1 MLPYCWTNQYFH
13 ESEVATMK
21 NTTTTTMNTTMNTT
35 TMKKESEVITMKNTM
50 QEVATMK
57 NVMSLFVNV
66 AESRLESARAAKNPL
81 GTTLGRAF
89 LGTSYAYLQ
98 VLATLNTSPEV
109 VEKLAAYVNV
119 CLYLV
124 GREALSADTIRERS
138 LAYGVISS
146 MARGEVKTIGISAWK
161 KLILSGF
168 GGLEYVAP
176 KKEYKAL
183 DFDAIKFEAAKP
195 QAAKVLSERMRS
207 MTAAELREQAAK
219 VAARMEKQIAALM
232 QAAEDAETAEKIE
245 AVK

>member
-1 MLPYCWTNQYFH
+1 
-13 ESEVATMK
+13 MK
-21 NTTTTTMNTTMNTT
+21 NTTATIATTAMNTTA
-35 TMKKESEVITMKNTM
+35 MKKESEVTTMKNTA
-50 QEVATMK
+50 QEIATMK
-57 NVMSLFVNV
+57 NIVSMFVNV
-66 AESRLESARAAKNPL
+66 APSRLESARAAKNPL
-81 GTTLGRAF
+81 GTSLGRAF

-98 VLATLNTSPEV
+98 VLATLNTSLEV

-119 CLYLV
+119 CLYLA

-146 MARGEVKTIGISAWK
+146 MSRGEVKTIGISAWK

-183 DFDAIKFEAAKP
+183 DFDAMRFEAAKP
-195 QAAKVLSERMRS
+195 RAAKVLSERMRS
-207 MTAAELREQAAK
+207 MTAAEIREQAAK

-232 QAAEDAETAEKIE
+232 QAAEAAEAAEKIKAAE
-245 AVK
+245 